1 MDIGIKGLQQVLL
14 LGLATAFAVPAGAR
28 CQMEDAAEIRVN
40 TNRNQLLTGGVIDG
54 HAVRVLID
62 TGANMSM
69 IWKPASERLG
79 LHLFTGSRVRFYGL
93 GGESYV
99 YTALVKEFHVA
110 TFSASNRRFAVAGDL
125 SAGMDFILAEDL
137 LSRTSMEFDLRH
149 QAVRT
154 MNPIGCAIAELPY
167 WATTYSMAD
176 LVASPHE
183 ALAIWVDVM
192 LNGHRVRAQID
203 SGSSVSILSKS
214 VADHLGVHYVGTIGT
229 VVGIGRGSLETR
241 IADMDTFT
249 LGDETIKNTQLMVAQ
264 MGKYRTMVPIG
275 SRISVP
281 AAVANEPEM
290 LLGLDFLR
298 AHRVLVDNSTRKMVF
313 TYEGGPVFETAE
325 PSESNGTPP
334 AAADPAQP

>member
-1 MDIGIKGLQQVLL
+1 MDIAIKGLQQLL
-14 LGLATAFAVPAGAR
+14 LLSLATGFAVPASAR
-28 CQMEDAAEIRVN
+28 CQMEDVAEIRV
-40 TNRNQLLTGGVIDG
+40 TTDRNQLLTGGVIDG
-54 HAVRVLID
+54 HAVRVLMD

-69 IWKPASERLG
+69 IWKSASERLG

-99 YTALVKEFHVA
+99 YTAVVKEFHVA

-154 MNPIGCAIAELPY
+154 MNPTGCAIAELPY

-176 LVASPHE
+176 LVASPRD
-183 ALAIWVDVM
+183 ALASWVDVL
-192 LNGHRVRAQID
+192 LNGHRVRAQVD
-203 SGSSVSILSKS
+203 SGSSISIVSKS
-214 VADHLGVHYVGTIGT
+214 VADHLGVHYAGTTGEI
-229 VVGIGRGSLETR
+229 VGIGRGSLETWL
-241 IADMDTFT
+241 ADVATFT
-249 LGDETIKNTQLMVAQ
+249 VGDETIKDTQLMVAK

-275 SRISVP
+275 SRIPVP

-298 AHRVLVDNSTRKMVF
+298 AHRVLVDNSMRKMVF
-313 TYEGGPVFETAE
+313 TYEGGPVFETTGLSQSSGAS
-325 PSESNGTPP
+325 PT
-334 AAADPAQP
+334 AADPAQP